1 MCIRVQM
8 DGGIKMAVTIQDIA
22 EAAGVSR
29 GTVDRALNNRGRINP
44 EVARR
49 IQQIADE
56 MGYVPKKR
64 KKEAEKKKIKIGVVT
79 QLSKASF
86 MIQVK
91 KGIEDARQEL
101 TDRGVE
107 LLLEDCLSVDEGEQL
122 KAIEKLVKQGIEGL
136 AVMPVECSAI
146 REKINDLVESAQ
158 IPVVTFNSDIVGT
171 KRSCFVGLD
180 NKKSG
185 LTAAGLMGVMTRGVG
200 KILVITGYFGNSVNS
215 MRVDGFVE
223 EIKST
228 YPELELVGVQSSF
241 DEAVEVQ
248 KIIENTISV
257 FPDLSGIVVVSGGQA
272 GIRNAFENLG
282 LEKRPYVIVYDLT
295 PRNVKA
301 LEDNV
306 VDFLIDQAGYV
317 QGYRPPFILAD
328 MLLKNQK
335 PDQEFVYTDI
345 NIKTKYN
352 I

>member
-1 MCIRVQM
+1 
-8 DGGIKMAVTIQDIA
+8 MAVTIQDIA

-56 MGYVPKKR
+56 LGYVPKKR
-64 KKEAEKKKIKIGVVT
+64 KKESEKKKIKIGVVT

-91 KGIEDARQEL
+91 KGIEDARAEL
-101 TDRGVE
+101 MDRGVE
-107 LLLEDCLSVDEGEQL
+107 LLLEDCLSVDENEQI
-122 KAIEKLVKQGIEGL
+122 KAVEKLVKQGIEGL
-136 AVMPVECSAI
+136 AVMPVECQAI
-146 REKINDLVESAQ
+146 REKINELAEAAQ

-185 LTAAGLMGVMTRGVG
+185 LTAAGLMGVMTRGTG
-200 KILVITGYFGNSVNS
+200 KVLVITGYFGNSVNS

-228 YPELELVGVQSSF
+228 YPDLELVGVQSSF
-241 DEAVEVQ
+241 DEAGEVQ
-248 KIIENTISV
+248 KIIENTIAV
-257 FPDLSGIVVVSGGQA
+257 FPDLAGIVVVSGGQA
-272 GIRNAFENLG
+272 GIRNAFDNLH
-282 LEKRPYVIVYDLT
+282 LQKRPYVIVYDLT

-301 LEDNV
+301 LQDDV
-306 VDFLIDQAGYV
+306 VDFLIDQDGYV
-317 QGYRPPFILAD
+317 QGYRPPFILTD
-328 MLLKNQK
+328 MILKGQK
-335 PDQEFVYTDI
+335 PEKEFVYTDI

>member
-1 MCIRVQM
+1 
-8 DGGIKMAVTIQDIA
+8 MAVTIQDIA

-29 GTVDRALNNRGRINP
+29 GTVDRALNNRGRINH

-56 MGYVPKKR
+56 LGYVPKKR
-64 KKEAEKKKIKIGVVT
+64 KKESEKKKIKIGVVT

-91 KGIEDARQEL
+91 KGIEDARAEL
-101 TDRGVE
+101 MDRGVE
-107 LLLEDCLSVDEGEQL
+107 LLLEDCLSVDENEQL
-122 KAIEKLVKQGIEGL
+122 KAVEKLVKQGIEGL
-136 AVMPVECSAI
+136 AIMPVECQAI
-146 REKINDLVESAQ
+146 REKINELAEAAQ

-185 LTAAGLMGVMTRGVG
+185 LTAAGLMGVMTRGTG
-200 KILVITGYFGNSVNS
+200 KVLVITGYFGNSVNS

-241 DEAVEVQ
+241 DEAGEVQ
-248 KIIENTISV
+248 KIIENTIAV
-257 FPDLSGIVVVSGGQA
+257 FPDLAGIVVVSGGQA
-272 GIRNAFENLG
+272 GIRNAFDNLH
-282 LEKRPYVIVYDLT
+282 LQKRPYVIVYDLT

-301 LEDNV
+301 LQDNV
-306 VDFLIDQAGYV
+306 VDFLIDQDGYV
-317 QGYRPPFILAD
+317 QGYRPPFILTD
-328 MLLKNQK
+328 MILKGQK
-335 PDQEFVYTDI
+335 PEKEFVYTDI